1 MQRARG
7 TSPAR
12 AGARRR
18 PVLGPGGRREEPLPS
33 PGMLPL
39 LRAADLGA
47 RARAVQQVQ
56 RQVGNRAV
64 RLVLQRRAGDG
75 PLAPAAQRD
84 PDGSPGAVRAHLV
97 PAETEDDTA
106 AVIWR
111 DEHGSIV
118 ALVEFESNAAMTAY
132 TTGRTPLDELLAT
145 GRAAVAQ
152 QSVAL
157 TALPSPPAGTPAGT
171 PAGARAPAGETAER
185 PGAPSRLSEILESAY
200 KQLRTARILAYLAS
214 QHRHLEAERAISRL
228 LAEARQLRK
237 KARALGNRISRSGG
251 GAKVAAELARVEA
264 EILRVERLVVEQRAA
279 LQAARAAMKAEAA
292 AASGVLA
299 RIRQLMGHEGIAKE
313 KAAGRLW
320 QVVGKHLVPRINGLL
335 RLLEA
340 SASGAKL
347 LSVLSRL
354 RSPWVT
360 RTLIG
365 AAALLEGVSAYLTT
379 KNRTGAGKIADAAL
393 TAGSGAL
400 VVANPATALADLF
413 LPKDYKLSTMY
424 RGGSG
429 AITSLGEGL
438 ITGDTSAMESFHEA
452 SKRGEYG
459 KVMQVSSEAGDY
471 WAEHGV
477 VGGLKSFGRELWD
490 WL

>member
-1 MQRARG
+1 MNATRDTG
-7 TSPAR
+7 TSR
-12 AGARRR
+12 SETRR
-18 PVLGPGGRREEPLPS
+18 PPVPRPGPERRTEEPS
-33 PGMLPL
+33 RAPGLLPL
-39 LRAADLGA
+39 LREADLGA
-47 RARAVQQVQ
+47 RARALRQVQ
-56 RQVGNRAV
+56 RQVGNRAAQ
-64 RLVLQRRAGDG
+64 LVLQRRMDDTVAG
-75 PLAPAAQRD
+75 PLVQRGPPDAPG
-84 PDGSPGAVRAHLV
+84 PVRAHLV
-97 PAETEDDTA
+97 HAETEADTA
-106 AVIWR
+106 AVLWR

-118 ALVEFESNAAMTAY
+118 ALVEFESNAAMTSYVA
-132 TTGRTPLDELLAT
+132 GRTGLDELLAT
-145 GRAAVAQ
+145 GRAVVAQ

-157 TALPSPPAGTPAGT
+157 TALPPPSTATTTGARTAPEESSKQSGTPGK
-171 PAGARAPAGETAER
+171 
-185 PGAPSRLSEILESAY
+185 LSEILETAF
-200 KQLRTARILAYLAS
+200 KQLRTARILAYLTS
-214 QHRHLEAERAISRL
+214 QHRHLEAQRAISSL
-228 LAEARQLRK
+228 LADAQQLRK
-237 KARALGNRISRSGG
+237 KARALSNRIAHSGG
-251 GAKVAAELARVEA
+251 GAKVAAELAKVEA

-279 LQAARAAMKAEAA
+279 LRAAQNAMKTEAA
-292 AASGVLA
+292 AASGLLA
-299 RIRQLMGHEGIAKE
+299 RIKQLMGHEGVAKE

-320 QVVGKHLVPRINGLL
+320 QVVGKHIAPRINGLL

-340 SASGAKL
+340 SASGTKL
-347 LSVLSRL
+347 LAVLSRL
-354 RSPWVT
+354 RSPWVG
-360 RTLIG
+360 RVLIG

-379 KNRTGAGKIADAAL
+379 RNRTGAGKFADAAL

-400 VVANPATALADLF
+400 VVANPATALADVF